1 MRPAIFDDG
10 IHLGGR
16 LSKAHQRP
24 NQHRPSQGR
33 QEQQNHSD
41 VVSWGEPISAAVAG
55 GSLGL

>member
-1 MRPAIFDDG
+1 MRPAISDDG

-41 VVSWGEPISAAVAG
+41 VVNWGEPISAAVAG